1 MREYKSCPACI
12 VGINPYSSLPFRYDQ
27 FTDRQP
33 QSGSLSI
40 LIQFFK
46 AFEHKFLFF
55 FRDTASGIRYS
66 RNTPDMTAAS
76 SIRLANSGSYDFYL
90 ALHSNGSTDG
100 TKEGAVR
107 GVIAFYYP
115 TSANGR
121 RAADIFVKNLKDI
134 YPMPDKV
141 YARATTTL
149 GEVRQPYMPSVLLE
163 LGYHDNTADARW
175 IEDNIQAI
183 AANLVLSLTEYFG
196 LPFVTPITPWQG
208 TVQTP
213 GGGPLNLRAA
223 PGARAEVVTLLPNGA
238 KLTVYGRYQE
248 WYTVGYQ
255 GRLGY
260 AYADFIQ

>member
-1 MREYKSCPACI
+1 MPRIFLSPSTQEY
-12 VGINPYSSLPFRYDQ
+12 NPYITGNGSEEYFMNLIADAMEPYLLANTIR
-27 FTDRQP
+27 FT
-33 QSGSLSI
+33 
-40 LIQFFK
+40 
-46 AFEHKFLFF
+46 
-55 FRDTASGIRYS
+55 

-134 YPMPDKV
+134 YPLPDKV

-175 IEDNIQAI
+175 IEGNIQAI

-196 LPFVTPITPWQG
+196 LPFVTPITPWRHG
-208 TVQTP
+208 ADAGRRSAEP
-213 GGGPLNLRAA
+213 SCGPWR
-223 PGARAEVVTLLPNGA
+223 RAEVVTLLPNGA